1 MKRRT
6 LALILAAA
14 LTVTSVEGTAVMA
27 SAAEFTSEAAEE
39 ENTGQESETD
49 TFSSDFAEQEGEIAS
64 EEIGIT
70 DEETQEEEAADDEI
84 SILDEADDGEDEEK
98 IEITDGEEPEVTDN
112 EEAAFTDGES
122 EEAGIEVFA
131 GDDEAAPT
139 LTGIEVLNS
148 EISLYEE
155 RQSYENYIIEDI
167 LTLKY
172 SDGTESKPGKVYL
185 GDTLVR
191 DKDWNIVKGI
201 TAKLVYADSDKA
213 EAPVVWSEKNN
224 AQYLQPGSYKY
235 IFTWTPEDETQ
246 KPVSVETRIN
256 VIAFA
261 DVFGQL
267 PKLKE
272 GRQKVVSNDELFYS
286 FVPEVSGT
294 YQFNANRYFHYI
306 ITELEEDGKLSKDD
320 KILHGDSVSAELEG
334 GKQYVVCIYGETGLR
349 GESLTIDRV
358 PVVES
363 VEIASW
369 NPENLTFTEGNAVSF
384 HSINVRLK
392 TNKGSEIVRLYGYNG
407 LYGNMTDAYGNTVGY
422 ALYKIENNDFVGL
435 DFANMDSL
443 PAGEYA
449 FRVYYNNGNMTPGK
463 EPGFYSRRLYSCPY

>member
-1 MKRRT
+1 MVKYAPMGDPMELRIHSYELT
-6 LALILAAA
+6 LRLADA
-14 LTVTSVEGTAVMA
+14 
-27 SAAEFTSEAAEE
+27 
-39 ENTGQESETD
+39 
-49 TFSSDFAEQEGEIAS
+49 
-64 EEIGIT
+64 
-70 DEETQEEEAADDEI
+70 
-84 SILDEADDGEDEEK
+84 EK

-256 VIAFA
+256 CFCRCFWAA
-261 DVFGQL
+261 S
-267 PKLKE
+267 E
-272 GRQKVVSNDELFYS
+272 
-286 FVPEVSGT
+286 
-294 YQFNANRYFHYI
+294 
-306 ITELEEDGKLSKDD
+306 TERRK
-320 KILHGDSVSAELEG
+320 
-334 GKQYVVCIYGETGLR
+334 T
-349 GESLTIDRV
+349 ESRIQR
-358 PVVES
+358 
-363 VEIASW
+363 
-369 NPENLTFTEGNAVSF
+369 
-384 HSINVRLK
+384 
-392 TNKGSEIVRLYGYNG
+392 
-407 LYGNMTDAYGNTVGY
+407 
-422 ALYKIENNDFVGL
+422 
-435 DFANMDSL
+435 
-443 PAGEYA
+443 
-449 FRVYYNNGNMTPGK
+449 
-463 EPGFYSRRLYSCPY
+463 